1 MKVLFIPFD
10 RKGNNPY
17 QKLLLKHLQ
26 DLGVKVEGSGTYRVF
41 SLLRSTFSHWKPDIL
56 HLHWHHPF
64 LLGSN
69 MTKTIIKSVSFI
81 AELLLLKLL
90 GVKIVWTVHNIVS
103 HEGNF
108 EFLELFFTKFLAK
121 LCNKIIVHSP
131 SAKREVV
138 KIYRTRE
145 SLIRV
150 IPHGNYINCYRNVIS
165 EVQAKNKL
173 QLKAEKI
180 VFLYFG
186 LIRHYKGIPELVEA
200 FKKLNC
206 PQAKLL
212 IVGKPLNNKIAHD
225 IVKRCEGNKNIET
238 FFDFIPD
245 DEIQI
250 YMNAADVI
258 VLPYRDILTSGAV
271 ILAMSFAKPI
281 IASAIGCIPETLDSK
296 GSFLYDPSEKN
307 GLIKTMRQV
316 FNADLI
322 KMGNHN
328 FELAKQLRWDDIAKK
343 TYKVYRECL
352 GKDCKKIPKN

>member
-17 QKLLLKHLQ
+17 QKMLLNHLQ
-26 DLGVKVEGSGTYRVF
+26 DLRVKVEGGGTYRVF

-90 GVKIVWTVHNIVS
+90 GVKIVWTIHNIVS

-212 IVGKPLNNKIAHD
+212 IAGKPLNNEIAHD
-225 IVKRCEGNKNIET
+225 ILKRCEENENIET
-238 FFDFIPD
+238 FFEFIPD

-250 YMNAADVI
+250 YMNAADVV
-258 VLPYRDILTSGAV
+258 VLPYRDFLTSGAV
-271 ILAMSFAKPI
+271 ILAMSFSKPI
-281 IASAIGCIPETLDSK
+281 IGPAIGCMLDVLDNK
-296 GSFLYDPSEKN
+296 GSIMYNPLEKES
-307 GLIKTMRQV
+307 LLKAMKKTLG
-316 FNADLI
+316 ADL
-322 KMGNHN
+322 KRMGNHN
-328 FELAKQLRWDDIAKK
+328 FELAKQLQWDKIAES
-343 TYKVYRECL
+343 TYDVYRECL
-352 GKDCKKIPKN
+352 NL

>member
-17 QKLLLKHLQ
+17 QKLLLNHLQ
-26 DLGVKVEGSGTYRVF
+26 DLGVKVEGSGACRVF

-69 MTKTIIKSVSFI
+69 MAKTIIKSVSFI

-121 LCNKIIVHSP
+121 LCKKIIVHSS

-138 KIYRTRE
+138 KICRARE
-145 SLIRV
+145 SLIKV
-150 IPHGNYINCYRNVIS
+150 IPHGNYINCYQNVIS
-165 EVQAKNKL
+165 KAQAKNKL

-186 LIRHYKGIPELVEA
+186 LVRPYKGIPELIQA
-200 FKKLNC
+200 FNKLNYS
-206 PQAKLL
+206 QARLL
-212 IVGKPLNNKIAHD
+212 IVGKPLNNEIAHD
-225 IVKRCEGNKNIET
+225 ILKRCEENKNIET
-238 FFDFIPD
+238 FFEFIPD

-250 YMNAADVI
+250 YMNAADVV
-258 VLPYRDILTSGAV
+258 VLPYRDFLTSGAV
-271 ILAMSFAKPI
+271 ILAMSFSKPI
-281 IASAIGCIPETLDSK
+281 IGPAIGCMLDVLDDK
-296 GSFLYDPSEKN
+296 GSIMYNPLEEES
-307 GLIKTMRQV
+307 LLKTMEKTLG
-316 FNADLI
+316 ADL
-322 KMGNHN
+322 KRMGNHN
-328 FELAKQLRWDDIAKK
+328 FELAKQLQWDKIAES
-343 TYKVYRECL
+343 TYDVYRECL
-352 GKDCKKIPKN
+352 NL

>member
-17 QKLLLKHLQ
+17 QKLLLNHLQ

-108 EFLELFFTKFLAK
+108 EFLGLFFTKFLAK

-212 IVGKPLNNKIAHD
+212 IAGKPLNNEIAHD
-225 IVKRCEGNKNIET
+225 ILKSCEENENIET
-238 FFDFIPD
+238 FFEFIPD

-250 YMNAADVI
+250 YMNAADVV
-258 VLPYRDILTSGAV
+258 VLPYRDFLTSGAV
-271 ILAMSFAKPI
+271 ILAMSFSKPI
-281 IASAIGCIPETLDSK
+281 IGPAIGCMIDVLDNK
-296 GSFLYDPSEKN
+296 GSIMYNPLEKES
-307 GLIKTMRQV
+307 LLKAMKKTLGV
-316 FNADLI
+316 DL
-322 KMGNHN
+322 KRMGNHN
-328 FELAKQLRWDDIAKK
+328 FELAKQLQWDKIAES
-343 TYKVYRECL
+343 TYDVYRECL
-352 GKDCKKIPKN
+352 NL

>member
-17 QKLLLKHLQ
+17 QKLLLNHLQ
-26 DLGVKVEGSGTYRVF
+26 DLEVKVEGSGTYRVF

-81 AELLLLKLL
+81 TELLLLKLL

-121 LCNKIIVHSP
+121 LCNKIIVHSS
-131 SAKREVV
+131 SAKKEVV

-165 EVQAKNKL
+165 EAQAKNKL
-173 QLKAEKI
+173 QLEAEKI

-212 IVGKPLNNKIAHD
+212 IAGKPLNNEIAHD
-225 IVKRCEGNKNIET
+225 ILKRCEENENIET
-238 FFDFIPD
+238 FFKFIPD

-250 YMNAADVI
+250 YMNAADVV
-258 VLPYRDILTSGAV
+258 VLPYRDFLTSGAV
-271 ILAMSFAKPI
+271 ILAMSFSKPI
-281 IASAIGCIPETLDSK
+281 IGPAIGCMIDVLDNK
-296 GSFLYDPSEKN
+296 GSIMYNPLEKES
-307 GLIKTMRQV
+307 LLKAMKKTLGV
-316 FNADLI
+316 DL
-322 KMGNHN
+322 KRMGNHN
-328 FELAKQLRWDDIAKK
+328 FELAKQLQWDKIAKK
-343 TYKVYRECL
+343 TYEVYCECL
-352 GKDCKKIPKN
+352 KMKR